1 MNDPNIP
8 EDLLYTESHEWVRI
22 DGDVA
27 TVGITDHAQTE
38 LGDVVYLDMPKVGTK
53 LESKEV
59 FGTVESVKA
68 VSDLYSPV
76 SGEVIEVNTALN
88 EHSEVVNTDP
98 YGEGW
103 IIRLKMRGGALPG
116 HLLSA
121 EQYRRHIE
129 EGDR

>member
-59 FGTVESVKA
+59 FGTVESVKT

-103 IIRLKMRGGALPG
+103 IIRLKLGGGALPG